1 MKYLGLSS
9 PVERFFFEKFVK
21 PSGLPSYILN
31 VRSQIVSKISQIL
44 GKKPEIDLFSS
55 RLSNQLPS
63 YYPWKPNPNGLGT
76 DALQQ
81 KCCHKSLYAF
91 PSFALIQKVLKKVEE
106 EKVTSLII
114 VTPAW
119 QTQTWYPELIRLSV
133 RNPIIL
139 SLKEDLLKGPQ
150 NQ

>member
-9 PVERFFFEKFVK
+9 PGERFFFEKFVK

-44 GKKPEIDLFSS
+44 GKKLEIDLFSS

-76 DALQQ
+76 DAFQQ

-119 QTQTWYPELIRLSV
+119 QTQT
-133 RNPIIL
+133 
-139 SLKEDLLKGPQ
+139 
-150 NQ
+150 